1 MPSLEYPNTTKWV
14 VCHDGTE
21 TYHLATVTPE
31 QCFKTG
37 QQFMEV
43 FESYAEACTSFPNLT
58 AMFGP
63 LE

>member
-14 VCHDGTE
+14 VCHSGTGP
-21 TYHLATVTPE
+21 YHFTTVTSE

-37 QQFMEV
+37 QEFMEV
-43 FESYAEACTSFPNLT
+43 FESYAEAYTAFPDLT
-58 AMFGP
+58 ATFEP